1 MAANTSATL
10 FNVTWTNNG
19 GPTCPTTGDTSYGG
33 NLRASVLGNN
43 TTLTISTTFTVA
55 GDFQMTNSGSST
67 TLIIPAGVTFTVNG
81 NMGDCTNN
89 NVNFQVDGTLIVL
102 GTLYGK
108 NTNEFSGSGSITA
121 GGIDMGNNATCPAP
135 CNINW
140 DVGTCTAGGTFCTL
154 PIRLSMFDAQV
165 KANGVHVRWVTES
178 EQDVDLITLEK
189 SSDAQ
194 NFYSVADFP
203 GQGNT
208 LVPRNYG
215 FLDEHPLIGRSYYRL
230 KELGLNGSIQY
241 HRIISVE
248 YQGGRLLDLYPV
260 PVSNGVINLRTNFP
274 AGQETRVLIS
284 DVTGVVLQETV
295 LRANEP
301 LKVPV
306 KLEPGIYLLTF
317 VSGDYRTVKRFV
329 VN

>member
-1 MAANTSATL
+1 
-10 FNVTWTNNG
+10 
-19 GPTCPTTGDTSYGG
+19 
-33 NLRASVLGNN
+33 
-43 TTLTISTTFTVA
+43 
-55 GDFQMTNSGSST
+55 
-67 TLIIPAGVTFTVNG
+67 
-81 NMGDCTNN
+81 
-89 NVNFQVDGTLIVL
+89 
-102 GTLYGK
+102 
-108 NTNEFSGSGSITA
+108 
-121 GGIDMGNNATCPAP
+121 MGNNATCPAP
-135 CNINW
+135 CNITW
-140 DVGTCTAGGTFCTL
+140 DVDACTAGGTFCTL
-154 PIRLSMFDAQV
+154 PIRLAMFDAQV

-178 EQDVDLITLEK
+178 EQDVDFITLEK
-189 SSDAQ
+189 SSDGK
-194 NFYSVADFP
+194 NFYTVADFV

-208 LVPRNYG
+208 IVPRNYG
-215 FLDEHPLIGRSYYRL
+215 FLDERPLIGRSYYRL
-230 KELGLNGSIQY
+230 KETSLYGNVQY

-274 AGQETRVLIS
+274 TGQETRVLIS

-295 LRANEP
+295 LRADEA